1 LTTADLEPEILVE
14 TRLDLDLIE
23 LSEATLDLDP
33 VDLAEITGESD
44 PIPFPAIAI
53 PFEAVADLAPDMSD
67 AALTRIVQDY
77 MPLVRH
83 AVNRVVAGAT
93 NSSILGYEDML
104 SCGVQGLIEAYR
116 AYDPTRGA
124 KFSTY
129 ALPRIRGSIL
139 DALRA
144 AHPLP
149 RSLQKVSSDI
159 EKASASLY
167 TDLGRSPTKEE
178 LAKRMGLEVGELL
191 AAAKA
196 SSIKVVSLE
205 SLADMTV
212 NGATEKLTEMADDD
226 PGIDP
231 DVVAQREILRH
242 RLLAAVDELPDRERR
257 IIRLYYIEAR
267 SLKSIGRSMEI
278 SESRASQLRHRAIRR
293 LRTALARDLAEAA

>member
-1 LTTADLEPEILVE
+1 LTTPDI
-14 TRLDLDLIE
+14 DLIE
-23 LSEATLDLDP
+23 DATAPPEAIELED
-33 VDLAEITGESD
+33 
-44 PIPFPAIAI
+44 
-53 PFEAVADLAPDMSD
+53 VADVVSLPLVELDEPEEIEIVPAPTYADED
-67 AALTRIVQDY
+67 ELTRMVKDY

-83 AVNRVVAGAT
+83 AVNRIVAG
-93 NSSILGYEDML
+93 SSQSTILQYEDMV
-104 SCGVQGLIEAYR
+104 SCGVQGLLEAYKT
-116 AYDPTRGA
+116 YDPNRGA

-159 EKASASLY
+159 EKAVTALY
-167 TDLGRSPTKEE
+167 GDLGRTPTKAEIAQR
-178 LAKRMGLEVGELL
+178 LGIPLGELL
-191 AAAKA
+191 ALSQS
-196 SSIKVVSLE
+196 SSIKVLSLE

-231 DVVAQREILRH
+231 HTVAQRGQLRGQ
-242 RLLAAVDELPDRERR
+242 LLEAIDELPDRERE
-257 IIRLYYIEAR
+257 IIRLYYIESH
-267 SLKSIGRSMEI
+267 SLKSIGRAMAI

-293 LRTALARDLAEAA
+293 LRSALNTDMVEAA

>member
-1 LTTADLEPEILVE
+1 MEGNLTTPDI
-14 TRLDLDLIE
+14 DLIE
-23 LSEATLDLDP
+23 DATAPPEAIDLED
-33 VDLAEITGESD
+33 
-44 PIPFPAIAI
+44 
-53 PFEAVADLAPDMSD
+53 VADVVPLALVELDDVPEELESVPAPTYADED
-67 AALTRIVQDY
+67 ELTRMVKDY

-83 AVNRVVAGAT
+83 AVNRIVAG
-93 NSSILGYEDML
+93 SSQSTILQYEDMV
-104 SCGVQGLIEAYR
+104 SCGVQGLLEAYKT
-116 AYDPTRGA
+116 YDPNRGA

-159 EKASASLY
+159 EKAVTALY
-167 TDLGRSPTKEE
+167 GDLGRTPTKAEIAQR
-178 LAKRMGLEVGELL
+178 LGIPLGELL
-191 AAAKA
+191 SLSQS
-196 SSIKVVSLE
+196 SSIRVLSLE

-231 DVVAQREILRH
+231 HTVAQRGQLRGQ
-242 RLLAAVDELPDRERR
+242 LLDAIDELPDRERE
-257 IIRLYYIEAR
+257 IIRLYYIESR
-267 SLKSIGRSMEI
+267 SLKSIGRAMAI

-293 LRTALARDLAEAA
+293 LRSALNTDMAEAA

>member
-1 LTTADLEPEILVE
+1 MEEALTTSAEETDETTFEPPVPSQ
-14 TRLDLDLIE
+14 D
-23 LSEATLDLDP
+23 ATED
-33 VDLAEITGESD
+33 E
-44 PIPFPAIAI
+44 
-53 PFEAVADLAPDMSD
+53 
-67 AALTRIVQDY
+67 LTRMVKEY

-83 AVNRVVAGAT
+83 AVNRIVAG
-93 NSSILGYEDML
+93 SSQSTILGYEDMV
-104 SCGVQGLIEAYR
+104 SCGVQGLLEAHR
-116 AYDPTRGA
+116 TYDAGRGA

-159 EKASASLY
+159 EKAVTGLY
-167 TDLGRSPTKEE
+167 GDLGRTPTKVEIAERLGIPLEE
-178 LAKRMGLEVGELL
+178 LLTISQSA
-191 AAAKA
+191 
-196 SSIKVVSLE
+196 SIKVLSLE

-226 PGIDP
+226 PGVDP
-231 DVVAQREILRH
+231 HTVAQRGLLRGQ
-242 RLLAAVDELPDRERR
+242 LLDAIDELPDRERE

-267 SLKSIGRSMEI
+267 SLKSIGRAMAI

-293 LRTALARDLAEAA
+293 LRTALNNDLVEAA

>member
-1 LTTADLEPEILVE
+1 
-14 TRLDLDLIE
+14 
-23 LSEATLDLDP
+23 
-33 VDLAEITGESD
+33 
-44 PIPFPAIAI
+44 
-53 PFEAVADLAPDMSD
+53 
-67 AALTRIVQDY
+67 

-83 AVNRVVAGAT
+83 AVNRVVAGSSQ
-93 NSSILGYEDML
+93 SSILQYEDMV
-104 SCGVQGLIEAYR
+104 SCGLQGLIEAHR
-116 AYDPTRGA
+116 SYDPDRGA

-159 EKASASLY
+159 ERAVSALY
-167 TDLGRSPTKEE
+167 SDLGRTPTKVE
-178 LAKRMGLEVGELL
+178 LAERMGLPLGELL
-191 AAAKA
+191 SQSQA
-196 SSIKVVSLE
+196 SSIRVLSLE

-231 DVVAQREILRH
+231 HTVTQRELLR
-242 RLLAAVDELPDRERR
+242 RQLLEAIDELPERERN
-257 IIRLYYIEAR
+257 IIRLYYIESR
-267 SLKSIGRSMEI
+267 SLKSIGNAMEI

-293 LRTALARDLAEAA
+293 LRSALSGEFAEAA